1 MLQDLLRPATVTAV
15 SRAALSPSGTAIKPL
30 PVEPGEPDL
39 NACSL
44 DNLAAL
50 ADVAYRAGDHA
61 SAEVLVRR
69 LYAQYDRQRVEAG
82 LE

>member
-15 SRAALSPSGTAIKPL
+15 SRAAPSPSRTAIKPL

-39 NACSL
+39 NECSL

-50 ADVAYRAGDHA
+50 ADVAYRAGDRA
-61 SAEVLVRR
+61 SAELLVRR
-69 LYAQYDRQRVEAG
+69 LYAQYDCQQVEAG